1 MQQYDPITVQR
12 MLELLPQ
19 IERRKRKAKNAR
31 KEQSQFD
38 QMRQQ
43 PGSGNYV
50 PTQHGGLFQTVAQ
63 YQKDYK
69 GIGNQIVGALGS
81 YLTGK
86 QADKEELAVS
96 DMSQQEQL
104 RALEQLQRNRDSKGA
119 LEAEGGA
126 NNAALRGYLGL
137 LGNETDMGDL
147 FPKEARVSSTKVD
160 SDGNIVLYMSD
171 GTERVTGRKADYNTR
186 TQTDAEGNVW
196 VIGNSGAGR
205 GNATPVTFGGSPA
218 PAPGQTPPPA
228 AGAGVPE
235 GWNGAARV
243 GTIDGLT
250 PELQQRL
257 QGMLRGVTD
266 PVQQDMIVDMFMRNN
281 IKEFGP
287 EEAAGG
293 TPAQQLRV
301 ATKGQEAFD
310 AEQGKIA
317 AQLAAGDQVTQMEV
331 NREGAKRRAVVEAD
345 RVAEIR
351 AKLPTLRANVD
362 RARTTINQL
371 VNHPG
376 LKNITGR
383 LGGMIPD
390 PDSFPGAYQLFK
402 SATAGTATGNA
413 LAMHEQLRGQVFAV
427 AFETLKGGGQITQIE
442 GQKATE
448 AAARMTRAQS
458 TEEYKKAAAEF
469 VAAYEEGLRKL
480 EAAGRNGYFDYNEPA
495 APAAPSAA
503 DPRAALRAKYGL

>member
-19 IERRKRKAKNAR
+19 IERRKKKAKNAR
-31 KEQSQFD
+31 KDQGQFD
-38 QMRQQ
+38 QMQQRQ
-43 PGSGNYV
+43 GSGNYV
-50 PTQHGGLFQTVAQ
+50 PTQHGGLFETVAQ
-63 YQKDYK
+63 YQKDYGK
-69 GIGNQIVGALGS
+69 IGNQVTGAIGS

-86 QADKEELAVS
+86 KADEEELAAS
-96 DMSQQEQL
+96 DLSQQEQL
-104 RALEQLQRNRDSKGA
+104 RALEQLQKNRDSKGA

-126 NNAALRGYLGL
+126 NNAALQGYLGL
-137 LGNETDMGDL
+137 LGNETD
-147 FPKEARVSSTKVD
+147 VSSLIGGNKVRSTQKLANGNLGIVTD
-160 SDGNIVLYMSD
+160 SGVEDTGIPFDYSIKTEADAAGKVFGI
-171 GTERVTGRKADYNTR
+171 GT
-186 TQTDAEGNVW
+186 
-196 VIGNSGAGR
+196 SGAGR
-205 GNATPVTFGGSPA
+205 GQATPVTFGGSPA

-228 AGAGVPE
+228 PGAGTPE
-235 GWNGAARV
+235 GWNGAAKV
-243 GTIDGLT
+243 HPIDGLT
-250 PELQQRL
+250 PEDQARLQQ
-257 QGMLRGVTD
+257 MLNGVTD
-266 PVQQDMIVDMFMRNN
+266 PTAQDMIVDMFMKNN

-287 EEAAGG
+287 EQAAGG
-293 TPAQQLRV
+293 VPAPAGQLTV

-310 AEQGKIA
+310 VEQARIN
-317 AQLAAGDQVTQMEV
+317 AQLGAADQVTQMEV

-351 AKLPTLRANVD
+351 TKLPSLRANVE
-362 RARTTINQL
+362 RARATINKL
-371 VNHPG
+371 VESPG

-413 LAMHEQLRGQVFAV
+413 LALHEQLRGQVFAV

-448 AAARMTRAQS
+448 AAGRMTRAQS
-458 TEEYKKAAAEF
+458 TEEYKAAAAEF

-480 EAAGRNGYFDYNEPA
+480 EAAGQNGYFDYEE